1 VLYIK
6 VIRCVYCGEPF
17 PCVRTLA
24 NLCETNK
31 AISQQTNLRYDTIRY
46 DTIRYDTIRYD
57 TIRYDTIR

>member
-1 VLYIK
+1 MLYIK

-31 AISQQTNLRYDTIRY
+31 AISQQANLRYDTIRY
-46 DTIRYDTIRYD
+46 DKH
-57 TIRYDTIR
+57 